1 MATVSTLTC
10 INDYE
15 EYCRHHMVP
24 KAWKY
29 FSGAAMEQITL
40 KRNLNAFSSIL
51 IKPKHFIPVG
61 NPVMKRHI
69 ELTKE
74 IVSFPVGLS
83 PTAFQ
88 RWATPEGEEASVRA
102 AKKNGVIF
110 IASIHGNTSMEDIAK
125 AEPTAMFW
133 QQTYLFKESSLNKD
147 ILHRAENAGVR
158 AIVLTI
164 DKPDEGCCWGRE
176 EDPYPRNIRF
186 GNFGYTSEV
195 KTNQT

>member
-1 MATVSTLTC
+1 MSTPSTLTC
-10 INDYE
+10 VNDYE
-15 EYCRHHMVP
+15 EYCRRHMEP
-24 KAWKY
+24 KAWSY

-40 KRNLNAFSSIL
+40 KRNLNAFSKIL
-51 IKPKHFIPVG
+51 IKPKHFISVG

-69 ELTKE
+69 QLANGT
-74 IVSFPVGLS
+74 VSFPVGLS

-88 RWATPEGEEASVRA
+88 RWATPEGELASVQA
-102 AKKNGVIF
+102 AKKNDVIF

-133 QQTYLFKESSLNKD
+133 QQTHLFKESSLNKD

-164 DKPDEGCCWGRE
+164 DRPDEGCFWGRE
-176 EDPYPRNIRF
+176 KDPYPGNVGF
-186 GNFGYTSEV
+186 GNFGYTTEV
-195 KTNQT
+195 KSN